1 MINREEIVRTPVVL
15 SSADTSEPS
24 APVPG
29 ALLKT
34 DNRLLKTGS
43 SPPSS
48 VPLSVPTTIIEA
60 RSGWKLFEWR
70 EMVAYKDLLYFL
82 VLRDVTVLYKQTVL
96 GVAWAVLTPFFSMVV
111 FSVIF
116 GMLLRM
122 GSDGKPYPVFSFAA
136 LLPWTYFSG
145 ALTGATGSLITGAA
159 MFTKVYFPRV
169 FIPLVPIFSKLV
181 DFAIAS
187 AMLAVMMV
195 YFKVIP
201 SANIL
206 FLPLLIL
213 VMMATAAGL
222 GMFLS
227 ALAVQYRDVRHA
239 MNFMVQILM
248 YAAPVVWPVSKLP
261 HAYRTWYGL
270 YPMAGVIEGFRSALL
285 NTGPMPWD
293 LIGMGAISGT
303 ACCLAGALY
312 FRRTERIF
320 ADVA

>member
-1 MINREEIVRTPVVL
+1 
-15 SSADTSEPS
+15 
-24 APVPG
+24 
-29 ALLKT
+29 
-34 DNRLLKTGS
+34 
-43 SPPSS
+43 
-48 VPLSVPTTIIEA
+48 
-60 RSGWKLFEWR
+60 
-70 EMVAYKDLLYFL
+70 MVAYKDLLYFL

-96 GVAWAVLTPFFSMVV
+96 GIAWAVLTPFFSMVV

-116 GMLLRM
+116 GMLLRV

-136 LLPWTYFSG
+136 LLPWTYFAG
-145 ALTGATGSLITGAA
+145 ALTGATGSLITGAG

-187 AMLAVMMV
+187 IMLALMMV
-195 YFKVIP
+195 YFKVMP
-201 SANIL
+201 SWNIV

-213 VMMATAAGL
+213 LMMATAAGL

-227 ALAVQYRDVRHA
+227 ALAIQYRDVRHA

-261 HAYRTWYGL
+261 HAYRIWYGL

-285 NTGPMPWD
+285 GTGPMPWD
-293 LIGMGAISGT
+293 LIGMGSITT
-303 ACCLAGALY
+303 AASFLAGALY